1 MPCSDVTEELRIEL
15 DPQDR
20 LRGYELIKRTC
31 GRAVGERSLMAEA
44 FVGQPAAELLAISA
58 EDFAHDHD
66 VADETE
72 MFLRF
77 KHLFALQAGLR
88 VMLGHQSGSATD
100 PLRVARVSCHDDLT
114 FLEAEISVD
123 VIAEEIKACGKCK
136 GCGTFSA
143 KLKAAAGAP
152 GSGVGQH
159 GE

>member
-15 DPQDR
+15 DPQDH

-31 GRAVGERSLMAEA
+31 GRAVGERTLMGEA
-44 FVGQPAAELLAISA
+44 FVGRPATEILALTA
-58 EDFAHDHD
+58 EDFAERYD
-66 VADETE
+66 VPDETE

-77 KHLFALQAGLR
+77 KHLFAVQAGLR
-88 VMLGHQSGSATD
+88 VILGLQSGGATD

-123 VIAEEIKACGKCK
+123 VITEEIKSCGKCK

-143 KLKAAAGAP
+143 KIKAAAN
-152 GSGVGQH
+152 S
-159 GE
+159 